1 MCRTEYKFCSWKS
14 FNTMK
19 TNYNLLSNAELNI
32 ILHELENEYES
43 VKGKIRLNLERLD
56 VLDKKYI
63 EIKNLLNKRT
73 RGKI

>member
-1 MCRTEYKFCSWKS
+1 
-14 FNTMK
+14 MK